1 MSAKGPPDTLTAEE
15 LVQHLANRT
24 APEKIVDLPESMCVL
39 GETLKKI
46 KIVIQPDNAHSAASM
61 AALAHVRER
70 LGKLYK
76 REIKT
81 DDLEPQIVKDLVGDR
96 CAKEMLARS
105 LYAPGDSGT
114 IGDSEKKINRRLFV
128 SADQI
133 EELLHSDE
141 IAILY
146 DLFLTVSDEIGP
158 RQHVLS
164 QDPEVLQMWI
174 SRLKE
179 GAWSLGPLA
188 WLALADV
195 RELCLSALRLLATY
209 EENGLPLLTQS
220 FLESLR
226 GLASIQAN
234 SAEDNTSSGE
244 SAENSSRSTDDET
257 LGIESGESITVEK
270 AYELAAKLRRP

>member
-1 MSAKGPPDTLTAEE
+1 MAKGPPETCTAEE
-15 LVQHLANRT
+15 LVQRLANRP
-24 APEKIVDLPESMCVL
+24 APEKIVDLPESMSVL
-39 GETLKKI
+39 GESLAKV

-105 LYAPGDSGT
+105 LYAPGDAGT
-114 IGDSEKKINRRLFV
+114 IGDSEKKINRPLFMG
-128 SADQI
+128 ADHI
-133 EELLHSDE
+133 ESLMHSDE

-146 DLFLTVSDEIGP
+146 DLFLTVSDELGP
-158 RQHVLS
+158 RAHVLT
-164 QDPEVLQMWI
+164 QDPEVLRQWI
-174 SRLKE
+174 DRLKE
-179 GAWSLGPLA
+179 GAWSLGPLV

-209 EENGLPLLTQS
+209 EALGLPLLTEKFQ
-220 FLESLR
+220 ESLR
-226 GLASIQAN
+226 GLVSTQPI
-234 SAEDNTSSGE
+234 SDSVNTSSGE
-244 SAENSSRSTDDET
+244 PAENSAPSTDEG
-257 LGIESGESITVEK
+257 LGIEPGESITVEK